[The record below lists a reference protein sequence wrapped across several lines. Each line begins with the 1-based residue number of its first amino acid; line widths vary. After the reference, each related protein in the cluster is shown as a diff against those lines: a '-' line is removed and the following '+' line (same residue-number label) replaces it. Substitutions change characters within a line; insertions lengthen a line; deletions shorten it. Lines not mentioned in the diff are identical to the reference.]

1 MNKGVFFLLAALSA
15 SAFAGEASME
25 NLLFSGRWEHAK
37 EYSRAS
43 APAVTVTFETAGTEL
58 LFDLEGEARWLLT
71 SDGKPV
77 DTFVTDRRT
86 VHKFKA
92 LDADFHKYRLIK
104 LTESNPGEV
113 RLYGISSNGE
123 FKARP
128 KASNRRIEFIG
139 DSFTVGY
146 GNEGSVSDD
155 PSLFFEKTNA
165 SKSYAFLLAESFKA
179 DFQVNAVSG
188 RGMVRNYDNIVP
200 AWPLS
205 RLYDYT
211 LPGMAAEGA
220 SPLWNFDEFH
230 PQVIVVFVGI
240 NDFQGNPPYCK
251 KDKFKAAYVSLLDKL
266 RKVHPGCKFLLL
278 STKTWPNDDMA
289 PAIKE
294 IFDSEK
300 ARGKDDL
307 EYKHVLTENT
317 ALVGHPNL
325 HSHEALAS
333 ELRPI
338 IGRLGR
344 WLSR

>member
-1 MNKGVFFLLAALSA
+1 
-15 SAFAGEASME
+15 ME
-25 NLLFSGRWEHAK
+25 NLLFSGRWEHGK
-37 EYSRAS
+37 EFSRAS
-43 APAVTVTFETAGTEL
+43 APAVTVTFETSGTEL
-58 LFDLEGEARWLLT
+58 KLDLEGEARWRLD
-71 SDGKPV
+71 SDGKMLE
-77 DTFVTDRRT
+77 TFLSGRRSI
-86 VHKFKA
+86 HKVKV
-92 LDADFHKYRLIK
+92 ADGSAHKYRLIK
-104 LTESNPGEV
+104 LTESNPGEI
-113 RLYGISSNGE
+113 RLYGITSNGE
-123 FKARP
+123 FKAAP

-165 SKSYAFLLAESFKA
+165 SKSYAFLLADGFKA
-179 DFQVNAVSG
+179 DFQVNAISG

-200 AWPLS
+200 DWPLS

-211 LPGMAAEGA
+211 IPGKAAEGQ
-220 SPLWNFDEFH
+220 SPQWNLGDFH
-230 PQVIVVFVGI
+230 PQVVVIFVGI

-251 KDKFKAAYVSLLDKL
+251 KDEFKKAYVKLLDKL
-266 RKVHPGCKFLLL
+266 RAAHPGCKFLLV

-289 PAIKE
+289 PAVKE
-294 IFDSEK
+294 IFDAEK
-300 ARGKDDL
+300 ARGMNDL
-307 EYKHVLTENT
+307 EYKHVLTDNT

-325 HSHEALAS
+325 RSHEALAS